1 VALQNSFG
9 KINHLW
15 HGVLYILGFWCMIP
29 PRGLTSQASRAER
42 EATILAVNRAQGLL
56 LTTYTMAGIYKCIVS
71 GMEVNAG
78 QISSFHPDALA
89 YQIANRLQQTNSVS
103 LLGDF
108 FIQYPLLAW
117 PGMLLVLYLQCF
129 AWLVSLRPHL
139 HRLWGLGLLGFHIMS
154 GLTLSVF
161 FLGNCLLLLLLLVK
175 SPFIPRASSAKR
187 ICLDLPLIGDL
198 WRYLQGKRYLQYH
211 FVLRSRN
218 TNPASRR

>member
-1 VALQNSFG
+1 
-9 KINHLW
+9 
-15 HGVLYILGFWCMIP
+15 MIP

-89 YQIANRLQQTNSVS
+89 YQIV
-103 LLGDF
+103 LGDF